1 MVEAGL
7 TPMQAIV
14 ASTATAAA
22 ALGRSDELGRLA
34 PGLRADLVVVAGNP
48 LNDIVLLQRPPLE
61 VYLGGR
67 PIAG

>member
-1 MVEAGL
+1 
-7 TPMQAIV
+7 V

-22 ALGRSDELGRLA
+22 ALGRSAELGRLA

-48 LNDIVLLQRPPLE
+48 LDHIALLQQPPLE

-67 PIAG
+67 LVAG